1 MGLDPTSA
9 VVYLRPLGQTRVHI
23 CMLRMLDLMN
33 RRIIGIGVAA
43 DLVVL
48 GVGFA
53 IVGLNPSETELNVVL
68 VSGMVIGFI
77 VLVLVMDR
85 DFRRR
90 DQRS

>member
-1 MGLDPTSA
+1 
-9 VVYLRPLGQTRVHI
+9 
-23 CMLRMLDLMN
+23 MLRMLDLIN

-43 DLVVL
+43 DLAVL

-68 VSGMVIGFI
+68 VSGMVISFI

>member
-1 MGLDPTSA
+1 M
-9 VVYLRPLGQTRVHI
+9 Q
-23 CMLRMLDLMN
+23 RMLDLMN
-33 RRIIGIGVAA
+33 RRIIGIGVAT
-43 DLVVL
+43 DLAVL